1 MTKERRD
8 KQGRLLGPKRTSE
21 FLAWRRNR
29 DKMIAN
35 PRRLKT
41 CKLDLNEKKD
51 SSDQPNEQAG
61 RS

>member
-1 MTKERRD
+1 MAEERRD
-8 KQGRLLGPKRTSE
+8 KQGRLLGPKKNSE

-41 CKLDLNEKKD
+41 EEPKKAD
-51 SSDQPNEQAG
+51 AGQPGAG
-61 RS
+61 E